1 MSARVKP
8 ANQAGGIIAG
18 HPNRIQ
24 REIRIMRI
32 IIYTKDNCVQ
42 CNATKSAMDRQ
53 GLTYQLINLDSQP
66 EAIDNLKSLGYRQ
79 VPVVMAD
86 NDHWSGFRPD
96 KIASLRALSAVGG

>member
-1 MSARVKP
+1 MLARIKHVT
-8 ANQAGGIIAG
+8 GCISFISG
-18 HPNRIQ
+18 HQNRTQ

-42 CNATKSAMDRQ
+42 CTATKNAMDRQ
-53 GLTYQLINLDSQP
+53 GLAYQLINLDSQP
-66 EAIDNLKSLGYRQ
+66 DAIDNLKTLGYRQ

-96 KIASLRALSAVGG
+96 KIATLRQLAAVGG